1 MIQTLEYLELLYI
14 LSFSY
19 TSLYLSIHLFILIKL
34 SFYFKRQQTR
44 INQNSTRNLLSFHPS
59 ITFLLFVKWL
69 LWNWYCWMEMWYR
82 FLWCNSCGCIKPY
95 PSMENTC
102 LREALA
108 FGDWLEFLYWK
119 MVLVVLRC
127 LTGCELTYCTS
138 TLSVYWIVVFG
149 RLLGYWIVMEVTGLK
164 LLVYW
169 WWSSFIQYLLAIIL
183 FYSIYIE

>member
-19 TSLYLSIHLFILIKL
+19 PSLYPSIYLFILIQF

-82 FLWCNSCGCIKPY
+82 FLLCNSCGCIKPY

-108 FGDWLEFLYWK
+108 FGDWLEILYWK
-119 MVLVVLRC
+119 LVLVVLWC
-127 LTGCELTYCTS
+127 LTSCELTCFTS

-183 FYSIYIE
+183 FYSISIE